1 MIVPELDLVINTLI
15 VLIFILFIP
24 LILVVMYRL
33 IRGDNADA
41 ERIRKEYEA
50 RLKAKDERIHELE
63 NYVELLK
70 KKHNEELQM
79 YMRASRAAV
88 EVYNALRNG
97 AVKLYCPEH
106 PGANVEVLADG
117 TIVCSKGHRLWP
129 REK

>member
-79 YMRASRAAV
+79 YMRASRSAV
-88 EVYNALRNG
+88 ELYNAVTNG
-97 AVKLYCPEH
+97 AVKLRCPEH
-106 PGANVEVLADG
+106 PDANVQILADG
-117 TIVCSKGHRLWP
+117 TILCSKGHRLWP
-129 REK
+129 KEG